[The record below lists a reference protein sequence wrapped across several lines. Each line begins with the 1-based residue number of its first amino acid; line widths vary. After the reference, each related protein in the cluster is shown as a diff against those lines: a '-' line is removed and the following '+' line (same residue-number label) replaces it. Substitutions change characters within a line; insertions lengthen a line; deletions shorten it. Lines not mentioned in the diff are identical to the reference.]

1 MGINPTAR
9 FFAHYSF
16 SNPTL
21 RRSTLSSPSFVDSTN
36 FESNAVENASRYSA
50 VARIDLPSL
59 YFPTQL
65 QAQRAVAP
73 PRAILPVIEQRH
85 ARQRPNSARDGV
97 IPDVGGDEPRRG
109 AAQPALREGILLV
122 HALVLHVEED
132 SARFLRH
139 GDDARAGDVA
149 DEMARRFLAGE
160 IADVLESRGKQAAT
174 IICALLCRRI
184 TSR

>member
-1 MGINPTAR
+1 MYRLVSSFITRFSIPTW
-9 FFAHYSF
+9 
-16 SNPTL
+16 
-21 RRSTLSSPSFVDSTN
+21 RRSTLSSPSFVDSTS
-36 FESNAVENASRYSA
+36 FEPNAVENASRYSA
-50 VARIDLPSL
+50 VARIDLLPS
-59 YFPTQL
+59 FPTQL

-73 PRAILPVIEQRH
+73 SRAVLPIIEQRH
-85 ARQRPNSARDGV
+85 ARQRPNSARNGV
-97 IPDVGGDEPRRG
+97 IADVGRDEPRRG
-109 AAQPALREGILLV
+109 AAHAAFREGILLV

-160 IADVLESRGKQAAT
+160 IANVLESSGKRAVT